1 MDNCPVKYALGILQ
15 GKWKFQVLWELAHA
29 ESVRFNELQR
39 RVDGISSLMLS
50 KTLKELEADG
60 LVSRHQFNEIPPRV
74 EYSLSE
80 LGADLKEVL
89 RELGDWGQK
98 AQSYASVSEIACPA
112 S

>member
-1 MDNCPVKYALGILQ
+1 MRFMDNCPVKYALGILQ

-39 RVDGISSLMLS
+39 RVDGVSSLMLS

-80 LGADLKEVL
+80 LGADLEEVL

-98 AQSYASVSEIACPA
+98 AQAHAQQVTC
-112 S
+112 

>member
-1 MDNCPVKYALGILQ
+1 MDECPVKYALGILQ
-15 GKWKFQVLWELAHA
+15 GRWKFQILWELAHA

-39 RVDGISSLMLS
+39 RVEGISSLMLS

-80 LGADLKEVL
+80 LGAELKDVL
-89 RELGDWGQK
+89 RGLGEWGEK
-98 AQSYASVSEIACPA
+98 AQAYARVRSL
-112 S
+112 

>member
-1 MDNCPVKYALGILQ
+1 MDSCPVKYALGILQ
-15 GKWKFQVLWELAHA
+15 GKWKFQILWELAHA

-60 LVSRHQFNEIPPRV
+60 LVSRRQFNEIPPRV

-80 LGADLKEVL
+80 LGAELDEVL
-89 RELGDWGQK
+89 RGLGDWGRK
-98 AQSYASVSEIACPA
+98 AQAHAQQATC
-112 S
+112 